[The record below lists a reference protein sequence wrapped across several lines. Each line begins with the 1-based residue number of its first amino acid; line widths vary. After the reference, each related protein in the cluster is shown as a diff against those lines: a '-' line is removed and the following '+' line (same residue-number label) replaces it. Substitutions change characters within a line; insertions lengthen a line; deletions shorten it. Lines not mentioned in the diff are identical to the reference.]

1 MAVVY
6 ALLYVILWHTSFG
19 RHVCAVGS
27 NRQAAVN
34 SGLNADRILIV
45 VFAIVGTTTALSGII
60 QTSQIKSVSGAT
72 AGLTFELQ
80 VIAVVVLGGTSLK
93 GGRGRLLG
101 SMEGAILVA
110 MANNALN
117 LYNTP
122 PYYQRLAMGL
132 ILLLAVAVDGL
143 RRRGR
148 QQHRGIEL

>member
-1 MAVVY
+1 M
-6 ALLYVILWHTSFG
+6 
-19 RHVCAVGS
+19 
-27 NRQAAVN
+27 
-34 SGLNADRILIV
+34 
-45 VFAIVGTTTALSGII
+45 VFAIVGMATALSGII

-80 VIAVVVLGGTSLK
+80 AIAVVVLGGTSLK

-101 SMEGAILVA
+101 TMAGAILIA

-122 PYYQRLAMGL
+122 PYYQRLTMGL

-143 RRRGR
+143 RQSGR
-148 QQHRGIEL
+148 PEHRGVEL